1 MKQRS
6 LSWQQLEESIN
17 ELVQRQREIE
27 EEDEE
32 YVEYLSLNGGGE
44 PDLAYPEYCRLKEEL
59 NGLYEEENHTKESSL
74 RERIDFL
81 ERLLREA

>member
-1 MKQRS
+1 MKQRL

-17 ELVQRQREIE
+17 KLVQRQREIE

-44 PDLAYPEYCRLKEEL
+44 PDLVYSEYCRLKEEI